1 MYLPTDRLKAIYKA
15 LEEAPTCLYN
25 FNKIKAEMLKYY
37 SDKLVKL
44 NQVSE
49 EHFKN
54 FDFVKEL
61 IQRCEAAEK
70 ESKRDKLTKIVFGL
84 DRHRYAPELNNLVLI
99 SGKEIKTPGAV
110 TVQEAIDK
118 VLNSSSITEL
128 NKIILTNSKPRK
140 TLINA

>member
-44 NQVSE
+44 NQVPE
-49 EHFKN
+49 EHFKS

-61 IQRCEAAEK
+61 IQRCEEAEK
-70 ESKRDKLTKIVFGL
+70 ESKRDKLTKLVIGL
-84 DRHRYAPELNNLVLI
+84 ERHQYAPELNNLVLI

-110 TVQEAIDK
+110 TVKEAIDK
-118 VLNSSSITEL
+118 LINSSSITEL
-128 NKIILTNSKPRK
+128 NKIILNNSKPRK